1 MKKTMNKAKKKTQR
15 AKLTPQ
21 QIDQRNQKKEI
32 RQVFSNLGFE
42 RLIGVDG
49 KHFEY
54 ENRRSELDD
63 IFIFEN
69 VVVIVEYTVGNPHEH
84 ILKKSFIY
92 ERINKDHA
100 QFLKFLYDGNVFDSF
115 CQRWDEIKSKYSF
128 KQIQLRILYCS
139 KSEVSDEDRKLING
153 VSFFDYHVIQYFKSL
168 SKVIKFSAKY
178 EFFEFLNIDENYIGE
193 RLRKSVGGKSESY
206 YGHILPEEYSSFKPG
221 HKIISFYIDAGSLM
235 KRAYVLRREG
245 WNNKDSIGYYQ
256 RMLDIKKIASMRK
269 YLSTKER
276 VYINNIIATISE
288 DHIRLYSDERKTN
301 ELHLNN
307 LGEFENNNEPSQIKP
322 VYVEIEDMSKIIGII
337 DGQHRTFSY
346 YEGND
351 VYEKEISRLRDMQN
365 LLVTGILFPRNESVD
380 ERLKFEANLF
390 LEINMTQSKVP
401 SNLQQEIES
410 ILDPFSTISIGK
422 RIINELNAN
431 GPLKKKMEQ
440 YTYDKGKIKTASI
453 VSFGLKPLIK
463 YEGANCSDSIFQI
476 WDNIN
481 KNNLKNQELPDYELL
496 KEYVLFSSSKI
507 KELLIALKI
516 NIGSDLWKPYDPKDK
531 TGVLTVTFING
542 TLNLLRLLIEHGKV
556 SSQEEYEMKLK
567 GVENFNFRDYKSSQY
582 RKMGEA
588 LYMRFFHEED
598 DEP

>member
-1 MKKTMNKAKKKTQR
+1 MLRSKICR
-15 AKLTPQ
+15 
-21 QIDQRNQKKEI
+21 
-32 RQVFSNLGFE
+32 
-42 RLIGVDG
+42 RLLV
-49 KHFEY
+49 
-54 ENRRSELDD
+54 
-63 IFIFEN
+63 
-69 VVVIVEYTVGNPHEH
+69 
-84 ILKKSFIY
+84 
-92 ERINKDHA
+92 
-100 QFLKFLYDGNVFDSF
+100 
-115 CQRWDEIKSKYSF
+115 
-128 KQIQLRILYCS
+128 
-139 KSEVSDEDRKLING
+139 
-153 VSFFDYHVIQYFKSL
+153 
-168 SKVIKFSAKY
+168 
-178 EFFEFLNIDENYIGE
+178 
-193 RLRKSVGGKSESY
+193 
-206 YGHILPEEYSSFKPG
+206 
-221 HKIISFYIDAGSLM
+221 
-235 KRAYVLRREG
+235 
-245 WNNKDSIGYYQ
+245 
-256 RMLDIKKIASMRK
+256 
-269 YLSTKER
+269 LSTD
-276 VYINNIIATISE
+276 S
-288 DHIRLYSDERKTN
+288 
-301 ELHLNN
+301 
-307 LGEFENNNEPSQIKP
+307 
-322 VYVEIEDMSKIIGII
+322 
-337 DGQHRTFSY
+337 
-346 YEGND
+346 
-351 VYEKEISRLRDMQN
+351 DMQN